1 MATVIYDNQKTAF
14 ALPPILCRILP
25 YRVTDEIRGMGA
37 CVIEEIRLRSGRASS
52 LTTPHGNVVLKNLL
66 SRMELENILQAICD
80 GSLYAHSETITQGY
94 VTLEGGIR
102 VGLCGRAAV
111 EGGRVIGVYGTS
123 GLNIRLPG
131 PHRRVGAPICRM
143 LWALEGTGGVLI
155 YSAPGVGKTTLLRSV
170 AAEMGGGSAP
180 LRVVVVDSR
189 GEIAPFL
196 ENPSLCVDVLSGY
209 PKPVGIEIACRTMNA
224 QLIVCDEIGDE
235 QEAKAIVTAQN
246 CGVPFVAT
254 AHASSV
260 EGLLRRSAILSL
272 HRARIFEHYVG
283 IRRRAEGGDFLYT
296 VTDWEDANVALQAN
310 GRGAACV

>member
-1 MATVIYDNQKTAF
+1 MATVIYDTPKTAF
-14 ALPPILCRILP
+14 SLPAILCRILP
-25 YRVTDEIRGMGA
+25 YRVTDEIRSMGVCA
-37 CVIEEIRLRSGRASS
+37 IEEIRLRSGRASS
-52 LTTPHGNVVLKNLL
+52 LTTPQGNVILKNVL
-66 SRMELENILQAICD
+66 SRMEIENVLQMLCD

-102 VGLCGRAAV
+102 VGICGRATV

-123 GLNIRLPG
+123 GLNVRLPG
-131 PHRRVGAPICRM
+131 PHRRVGAPVCRM
-143 LWALEGTGGVLI
+143 LRDLEGMGGVLI

-170 AAEMGGGSAP
+170 AAEMGSGASP

-209 PKPVGIEIACRTMNA
+209 PKPIGIEIACRTMNA
-224 QLIVCDEIGDE
+224 QLIVCDEIGDAK
-235 QEAKAIVTAQN
+235 EAEAIVAAQN

-260 EGLLRRSAILSL
+260 EELLRRSAILAL
-272 HRARIFEHYVG
+272 HRARIFAHYVG
-283 IRRRAEGGDFLYT
+283 LRRRVEGGDFLYT
-296 VTDWEDANVALQAN
+296 VTDWEDANVAAQAN
-310 GRGAACV
+310 GCGASYV